1 MIAAVSSG
9 SPLVL
14 PLQLAMT
21 MRISA
26 PTVVDATLGRL
37 TRQNCDRRLAVWGAT
52 ALRLADAQVDV
63 AGLEHLEPSRTH
75 ILMSN
80 HQSAYDIF
88 TLYVAFPYSMRMIAK
103 KEMFRLP
110 IMGGAM
116 RAAEFVELDRSDRDR
131 ALAALEVAKKTMRS
145 GINIWIA
152 PEGTRS
158 DDGMLLPFKKGGFMM
173 ALQTEFSILPVTI
186 DGTRD
191 ILPAKDFRVTKGR
204 CARVTFHAPVDPA
217 DYGLEGREQLM
228 AEVRRRI
235 ASALPEPLREP

>member
-1 MIAAVSSG
+1 MSAVSNG
-9 SPLVL
+9 NPFVL
-14 PLQLAMT
+14 ALQLAET
-21 MRISA
+21 MRICA
-26 PTVVDATLGRL
+26 PTVLDASLGRL
-37 TRQNCDRRLAVWGAT
+37 DRDICDRRLAVWADT

-63 AGLEHLEPSRTH
+63 AGIEHLDPGRTH

-88 TLYVAFPYSMRMIAK
+88 TLFVAFPYSMRMIAK

-110 IMGGAM
+110 IMAGAM

-131 ALAALEVAKKTMRS
+131 AFAALEAAKETMRS

-158 DDGMLLPFKKGGFMM
+158 VDGALLPFKKGGFMM

-191 ILPAKDFRVTKGR
+191 ILPSKDFRVQKGR
-204 CARVTFHAPVDPA
+204 RARVTFHGPVDPGE
-217 DYGLEGREQLM
+217 YGEEGRPELM

-235 ASALPEPLREP
+235 DSALPAHLREA